1 MAKIEVTRRFE
12 IDAGHRVLNHE
23 SVCAHPHGHRYAI
36 VVTAVPRDDEGLDEL
51 GRVIDFGVIKDIL
64 GKWLLENWD
73 HAFLVHEQDEVIKAF
88 LEAQNFRRFVLPCN
102 PTAENLAQHL
112 VSVVCPML
120 FQASRVVITKVDV
133 HETPNCVATAT
144 R

>member
-1 MAKIEVTRRFE
+1 MSLSIERRFE

-36 VVTAVPRDDEGLDEL
+36 VVSARAKDGLDSL

-64 GKWLLENWD
+64 GAWLLENWD
-73 HAFLVHEQDEVIKAF
+73 HAFLTCAADEVMITF
-88 LEAQNFRRFVLPCN
+88 LESNAFRRYILPEN
-102 PTAENLAQHL
+102 PTADNLATHL
-112 VSVVCPML
+112 LDEVCPRL
-120 FQASRVVITKVDV
+120 FAQERVEIMQVRV
-133 HETPNCVATAT
+133 HETPNCVATAA